1 MARKTHLRPYFPEP
15 ITVADNVSEQRHAVW
30 VSFVRRVSIG
40 HAVTVAAIGIVA
52 LWGGTAPFHPAW
64 LALAGLALLSLLR
77 RLGPRGPLSGWLDVL
92 ALAPTAL
99 GLGWWASAAHEAGW
113 PVWPLFLATGTAG
126 LYAAL
131 CGNDFS
137 FVGQFVLS
145 SLASLVAVAAAGA
158 AGLLTPFQAWIAAP
172 AVLGWLFF
180 LAYDLSM
187 LIKRRRPNEEPS
199 AVVDLYRDLLNW
211 TTYPVRVV
219 LHWRRFKFI

>member
-40 HAVTVAAIGIVA
+40 HAVTVGAVGIVA
-52 LWGGTAPFHPAW
+52 VWGGVPPFPPLW
-64 LALAGLALLSLLR
+64 LALGGLILASLLR
-77 RLGPRGPLSGWLDVL
+77 RLGPRGPMAGWLDLL

-99 GLGWWASAAHEAGW
+99 GLGWCAATAHEAGW
-113 PVWPLFLATGTAG
+113 PVWPLFAATAFAG
-126 LYAAL
+126 LYSAL

-137 FVGQFVLS
+137 FGGQALLS
-145 SLASLVAVAAAGA
+145 AAATLAAVAFAGA
-158 AGLLTPFQAWIAAP
+158 TGAMTVFQAWLAAP
-172 AVLGWLFF
+172 TVLAWLFF

-187 LIKRRRPNEEPS
+187 LIKRRRATEETS

-211 TTYPVRVV
+211 TTYPVRVL